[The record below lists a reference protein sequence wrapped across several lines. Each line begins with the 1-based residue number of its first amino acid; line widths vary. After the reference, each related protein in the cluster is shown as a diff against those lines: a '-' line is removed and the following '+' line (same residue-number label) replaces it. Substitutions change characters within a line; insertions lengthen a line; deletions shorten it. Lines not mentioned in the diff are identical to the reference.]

1 MKALLIAGGLG
12 TRMRPLTETRPKHLL
27 PIANRAHIEHVLDLL
42 ERHGISDVV
51 LLTSYLAERFTD
63 VIDRARG
70 RGIKVQ
76 VAHETE
82 PLGTAGA
89 LKNAQELVGDG
100 TFVAMNGD
108 VLTDVNLTELIG
120 FHRDRGGLGTI
131 LLTRVDDPSAF
142 GVVPTD
148 ADGRVEGFIEK
159 PPREEAPT
167 DLINAGVYVLEP
179 QVLDDIPAATV
190 VSVEREVF
198 PAIAGSKSLFAMAT
212 DAYWMDIGTPHK
224 YLRANM
230 DALEGHFDGPWSAS
244 ANGFLAGEGTE
255 VAESAQVSSS
265 CLGDGCS
272 IHPGAIVMNSVL
284 LDRVVIGERCHVTD
298 SVLGEGVR
306 VAAGT
311 AVSDRAVGDED
322 IIES

>member
-42 ERHGISDVV
+42 ERHGIVDVV
-51 LLTSYLAERFTD
+51 LLTSYMAERFGD
-63 VIDRARG
+63 VIDRARD
-70 RGIKVQ
+70 RGMQVQ

-89 LKNAQELVGDG
+89 LKNAQELIGDD
-100 TFVAMNGD
+100 TFLAMNGD
-108 VLTDVNLTELIG
+108 VLTDADLTELIG

-148 ADGRVEGFIEK
+148 DDGRVERFIEK
-159 PPREEAPT
+159 PPRDEAPT
-167 DLINAGVYVLEP
+167 DLINAGVYVLEAR
-179 QVLDDIPAATV
+179 VLENIPAGAV

-198 PAIAGSKSLFAMAT
+198 PVIAQNKDLFAMAS

-224 YLRANM
+224 YLRANL
-230 DALEGHFDGPWSAS
+230 DALEGRFGGPWSAS
-244 ANGFLAGEGTE
+244 ANGYLAGAGTE
-255 VAESAQVSSS
+255 VATSAQVSSS
-265 CLGDGCS
+265 CLGEGCS
-272 IHPGAIVMNSVL
+272 IHPGAIVTNSVL

-311 AVSDRAVGDED
+311 EVSDRAVGDDD